1 MTNRTGT
8 TPGLWLPGALPP
20 ARDPRTHDGKAVV
33 VRIVAGV
40 LLVPLLMIDMFF
52 VGLSPMATDSCGPDN
67 CSDALNQSLIA
78 APVFWLAAVVMLLVT
93 WGLPA
98 RPRFRA
104 ARGWLAV
111 ASGVSGLATIA
122 ILANLPTG

>member
-1 MTNRTGT
+1 M
-8 TPGLWLPGALPP
+8 
-20 ARDPRTHDGKAVV
+20 

-98 RPRFRA
+98 RRRFRA
-104 ARGWLAV
+104 ARGWLAL

>member
-1 MTNRTGT
+1 MTNDTLP
-8 TPGLWLPGALPP
+8 PGQWLPGALPP
-20 ARDPRTHDGKAVV
+20 VRDPRSYDAKAVL

-40 LLVPLLMIDMFF
+40 LLVPLLLIGLFF

-67 CSDALNQSLIA
+67 CSDALNQSLVA
-78 APVFWLAAVVMLLVT
+78 APVMWLAAVVMLAAT
-93 WGLPA
+93 WALPS

-111 ASGVSGLATIA
+111 GSGAAGLMTIVILAT
-122 ILANLPTG
+122 LPTG